1 MQHHDLGDM
10 KTYGWGLQIPNKEV
24 EPFLS
29 ADCKSAGTP
38 SGLALLI
45 TPNGLASLYYGLT
58 EHPLFLLLE
67 NIGYVGEIVSISGR
81 TTGDVHAVV
90 NCCAP
95 TINQT

>member
-1 MQHHDLGDM
+1 M
-10 KTYGWGLQIPNKEV
+10 
-24 EPFLS
+24 S
-29 ADCKSAGTP
+29 ADCKSAGTPSGLALLITP